1 MEESELKQ
9 INLREY
15 YPSYYAADTYINVPE
30 EVFHIIVEDRR
41 AEAALQRKKYR
52 HRAQYSLDCSD
63 QIEVMAL
70 AQPMNPEAI
79 LEKRQKRK
87 ELFDAV
93 MALPDKQAK
102 RIYARFYLGLTVK
115 EIAELEGVH
124 TSSVY
129 DSIQRGLHQLKKSYK
144 YFDETSKKGE

>member
-1 MEESELKQ
+1 
-9 INLREY
+9 
-15 YPSYYAADTYINVPE
+15 
-30 EVFHIIVEDRR
+30 
-41 AEAALQRKKYR
+41 
-52 HRAQYSLDCSD
+52 
-63 QIEVMAL
+63 MAL

-115 EIAELEGVH
+115 EAARVAYDGV
-124 TSSVY
+124 
-129 DSIQRGLHQLKKSYK
+129 KKVH
-144 YFDETSKKGE
+144 FDGMQYRSDIGYRAMK